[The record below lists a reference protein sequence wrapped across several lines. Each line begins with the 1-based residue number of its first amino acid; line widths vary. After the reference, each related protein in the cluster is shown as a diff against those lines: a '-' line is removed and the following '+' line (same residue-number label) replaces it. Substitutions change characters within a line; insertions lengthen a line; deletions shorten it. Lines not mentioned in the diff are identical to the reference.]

1 MQGGRRR
8 LPRQRAP
15 RRSHKDSAAA
25 CYNAAKR
32 TEGHA
37 GEQEGAVSTG
47 MKQGDDDAAVD
58 TSARPATA
66 AAEQALHARLLAGDP
81 TAPAELAETSLPR
94 LVARLGRYYKN
105 VDPQLLESAAID
117 AVLDL
122 AMHPHRYDPA
132 RGRLASYL
140 LMAARRDLLN
150 ALQRTQR
157 RAAHERPL
165 TVIDPSAGDVELAS
179 PARNLRASEADDP
192 LELLIQ
198 REAADPRLMAAIR
211 EQCDER
217 EWAVFQLLL
226 DGEDRTAA
234 YAQVLGIPHLS
245 PREQAQEVKRV
256 KERLKK
262 RARRLVQRLGVGGA
276 P

>member
-1 MQGGRRR
+1 MSTGAQHESDD
-8 LPRQRAP
+8 L
-15 RRSHKDSAAA
+15 
-25 CYNAAKR
+25 
-32 TEGHA
+32 A
-37 GEQEGAVSTG
+37 GEASAPHGAAL
-47 MKQGDDDAAVD
+47 D
-58 TSARPATA
+58 
-66 AAEQALHARLLAGDP
+66 EQALHARLLAGDP
-81 TAPAELAETSLPR
+81 TAPADLAETYLPR

-132 RGRLASYL
+132 RGRLESYL
-140 LMAARRDLLN
+140 FMAARRDLLN

-165 TVIDPSAGDVELAS
+165 TVIDPSAGNVELAS

-198 REAADPRLMAAIR
+198 QEAADPRLMAAIR

-217 EWAVFQLLL
+217 EWAVFQLML

-234 YAQVLGIPHLS
+234 YAQVLGITHLS

-262 RARRLVQRLGVGGA
+262 RARRLVQRLGVGGE